1 MKTKTPLFIAAII
14 LVAMLLSMVS
24 CQSNIEEK
32 PICTES
38 SVIQDIYLKGS
49 ILYYKD
55 KPVVLQDSV
64 KELLEQGINNLPRVA
79 TMTIEYKDYYYMV
92 LN

>member
-1 MKTKTPLFIAAII
+1 
-14 LVAMLLSMVS
+14 MVS

-49 ILYYKD
+49 VLYYKN

-64 KELLEQGINNLPRVA
+64 KELLEQGIENLPRVA
-79 TMTIEYKDYYYMV
+79 TYVVEYKSYYYMA
-92 LN
+92 LD

>member
-1 MKTKTPLFIAAII
+1 MRTRTPLFIALLIAI
-14 LVAMLLSMVS
+14 AMLLSMVS
-24 CQSNIEEK
+24 CQEVEK
-32 PICTES
+32 PIQTEP

-49 ILYYKD
+49 VLYYKN
-55 KPVVLQDSV
+55 KPVILQDSV
-64 KELLEQGINNLPRVA
+64 KELLEQGVANLPRVA

>member
-1 MKTKTPLFIAAII
+1 MKTRTPLFIALLIAI
-14 LVAMLLSMVS
+14 AMLLSMVS
-24 CQSNIEEK
+24 CQEVEK
-32 PICTES
+32 PIQTEP

-49 ILYYKD
+49 VLYYKN

>member
-24 CQSNIEEK
+24 CTTAEK
-32 PICTES
+32 PIQTEP

-49 ILYYKD
+49 VLYYKN
-55 KPVVLQDSV
+55 KPVILQDSV
-64 KELLEQGINNLPRVA
+64 KELLEQGMTNLPRVA

>member
-1 MKTKTPLFIAAII
+1 MRTSALFIAAII

-24 CQSNIEEK
+24 CSNIEEK
-32 PICTES
+32 PIQTES

-49 ILYYKD
+49 VLYYKN

>member
-1 MKTKTPLFIAAII
+1 MKSKTPLFIALLIAI
-14 LVAMLLSMVS
+14 AMLLSMVS
-24 CQSNIEEK
+24 CQEVEK
-32 PICTES
+32 PIQTEP

-49 ILYYKD
+49 VLYYKN
-55 KPVVLQDSV
+55 KPVILQDSV
-64 KELLEQGINNLPRVA
+64 KELLEQGMTNLPRVA

>member
-1 MKTKTPLFIAAII
+1 MRTSALFIAAII

-24 CQSNIEEK
+24 CQEVEK
-32 PICTES
+32 PIQTES

-49 ILYYKD
+49 VLYYKN

-64 KELLEQGINNLPRVA
+64 KELLEQGVANLPRVA

>member
-1 MKTKTPLFIAAII
+1 MKSKTPLFIAAIV

-24 CQSNIEEK
+24 CSNIEEK

-64 KELLEQGINNLPRVA
+64 KELLEQGVVNLPRVA